1 MDKPKLLFHTVHYLM
16 ANILI
21 VENNQEIIGSLS
33 EILKAVGFQF
43 QSCSSV
49 NDALKSNLDQFDVI
63 ICNLRLPGSPGT
75 NLIKHSSTPVLISS
89 NFASLRSAIDTSMKG
104 AMEYLS
110 IPFESEE
117 VLSNIESVMA
127 DSNNEKSKLTS
138 QSNEEPVL
146 GMVGSCPSMKEL
158 FRRIR
163 KVALTN
169 SSVLIHGE
177 SGTGKELVA
186 KALHEASSRKDSNL
200 ISINCAAIPE
210 NLIESELFGHEKGS
224 FTGATSART
233 GLVEAANN
241 GTLFL
246 DEIGELPLEAQ
257 ARLLR
262 VLQEHEIRK
271 VGSVQSTKVDV
282 RLIAATHRNLKQFVI
297 EGRFR
302 EDLFYRIN
310 VMPLQIPPL
319 RERHTDILEL
329 AYKKLKLISGRLGRE
344 AMYFSAD
351 SIQAITIYPWP
362 GNVRE
367 LENAIERA
375 VILTENSEI
384 PIDLLGIDVELIQ
397 IDSLKTQQ
405 IQQRRNDAIQL
416 IEKENGKTKEIDD
429 DPAEGLSLEDYFQRF
444 VLDHQE
450 SMNETQLAKK
460 LGISRKCLWERRQ
473 RFSIPRQKKIPEH

>member
-1 MDKPKLLFHTVHYLM
+1 MTTILL
-16 ANILI
+16 
-21 VENNQEIIGSLS
+21 VENNQATLGKITEIV
-33 EILKAVGFQF
+33 EQAGFQ
-43 QSCSSV
+43 SLTCSSV
-49 NDALKSNLDQFDVI
+49 SEALEFNLEQLDAI
-63 ICNLRLPGSPGT
+63 ICNLRLPDSLGT
-75 NLIKHSSTPVLISS
+75 ELIKHTSTPVLITS
-89 NFASLRSAIDTSMKG
+89 NFASLRSAISTSKSG

-110 IPFESEE
+110 IPFETEE
-117 VLSNIESVMA
+117 VLTALKAITTEPNKIITNA
-127 DSNNEKSKLTS
+127 
-138 QSNEEPVL
+138 NEEPVP
-146 GMVGSCPSMKEL
+146 GMVGSCPTMKEL

-169 SSVLIHGE
+169 SSVLIQGE

-186 KALHEASSRKDSNL
+186 RALHEASSRNDSNL

-224 FTGATSART
+224 FIGATTTRT
-233 GLVEAANN
+233 GLIEAANN

-271 VGSVQSTKVDV
+271 VGSVESTKVDV
-282 RLIAATHRNLKQFVI
+282 RLVAATHRNLQQFVE

-310 VMPLQIPPL
+310 VMPLDIPPL
-319 RERHTDILEL
+319 RERGADILEL
-329 AYKKLKLISGRLGRE
+329 VDKKLKLICNRLGME
-344 AMYFSAD
+344 TMHFSAD
-351 SIQAITIYPWP
+351 SIQAITMYPWP
-362 GNVRE
+362 GNIRE

-375 VILTENSEI
+375 VILTEGSEI
-384 PIDLLGIDVELIQ
+384 PIDLLGINVELIE
-397 IDSLKTQQ
+397 IDSLNIEQ
-405 IQQRRNDAIQL
+405 IQQNQNSVIQL
-416 IEKENGKTKEIDD
+416 MENANNKTENIDD
-429 DPAEGLSLEDYFQRF
+429 DPIEDLSLEDYFQRF
-444 VLDHQE
+444 VLDHQD

-473 RFSIPRQKKIPEH
+473 RFGIPRQKKSL

>member
-1 MDKPKLLFHTVHYLM
+1 MT
-16 ANILI
+16 NILI
-21 VENNQEIIGSLS
+21 VENDQEILVKLA
-33 EILKAVGFQF
+33 EILEPAGFQY

-49 NDALKSNLDQFDVI
+49 IDAISLNLDQFDAI
-63 ICNLRLPGSPGT
+63 ICNLRLPNAPGT
-75 NLIKHSSTPVLISS
+75 DLIQHTSRPVLFCSS
-89 NFASLRSAIDTSMKG
+89 FASLRTAIDTSKNG
-104 AMEYLS
+104 AMEYLA
-110 IPFESEE
+110 IPFVSEE
-117 VLSNIESVMA
+117 VLTSIEKA
-127 DSNNEKSKLTS
+127 TTTKSKGYRKTKS
-138 QSNEEPVL
+138 KPNEEPVP

-169 SSVLIHGE
+169 SSVLIQGE

-282 RLIAATHRNLKQFVI
+282 RLIAATHRDLQQFVI

-310 VMPLQIPPL
+310 VMPLHIPPL
-319 RERHTDILEL
+319 RERGTDILEL
-329 AYKKLKLISGRLGRE
+329 AEKKLQLICKRLGME
-344 AMYFSAD
+344 TMFFSTDA
-351 SIQAITIYPWP
+351 IQAITIYPWP

-375 VILTENSEI
+375 VILTEGSEI
-384 PIDLLGIDVELIQ
+384 PIDLLGIDVELIK
-397 IDSLKTQQ
+397 IDSLKIEQ
-405 IQQRRNDAIQL
+405 IQQNRNNVIQL
-416 IEKENGKTKEIDD
+416 MESETEKTQNIDD
-429 DPAEGLSLEDYFQRF
+429 DPVEDLSLEDYFQRF
-444 VLDHQE
+444 VLDHQD

-473 RFSIPRQKKIPEH
+473 RLGIPRQKKSV

>member
-1 MDKPKLLFHTVHYLM
+1 M

-21 VENNQEIIGSLS
+21 VENDQEILRNLS
-33 EILKAVGFQF
+33 EILKTARFQF

-49 NDALKSNLDQFDVI
+49 GEAIESNLGQFDAV
-63 ICNLRLPGSPGT
+63 ICNLRLPNSPGT
-75 NLIKHSSTPVLISS
+75 NLIKHTSTPVLFSS
-89 NFASLRSAIDTSMKG
+89 NFASLRSAIDTSKNG
-104 AMEYLS
+104 AMDYLS
-110 IPFESEE
+110 IPYESEE
-117 VLSNIESVMA
+117 VLTNLEAVMTNT
-127 DSNNEKSKLTS
+127 DSEKSKQIS
-138 QSNEEPVL
+138 KPNEEPVP

-169 SSVLIHGE
+169 SSVLIQGE

-186 KALHEASSRKDSNL
+186 KALHEASSRKDSDL

-282 RLIAATHRNLKQFVI
+282 RLIAATHRDLNQFVL

-319 RERHTDILEL
+319 RERDTDILEL
-329 AYKKLKLISGRLGRE
+329 ADKKLKLICGRLGRE
-344 AMYFSAD
+344 AMYFSTD

-362 GNVRE
+362 GNIRE

-375 VILTENSEI
+375 VILTEGSEI
-384 PIDLLGIDVELIQ
+384 PIDLLGIDVELIE
-397 IDSLKTQQ
+397 IDSLKKQQ
-405 IQQRRNDAIQL
+405 IQQSRNNVIQL
-416 IEKENGKTKEIDD
+416 MENESTNTEEIDD
-429 DPAEGLSLEDYFQRF
+429 DPAEDLSLEDYFQRF
-444 VLDHQE
+444 VLDHQD

-473 RFSIPRQKKIPEH
+473 RFSIPRQKKTT